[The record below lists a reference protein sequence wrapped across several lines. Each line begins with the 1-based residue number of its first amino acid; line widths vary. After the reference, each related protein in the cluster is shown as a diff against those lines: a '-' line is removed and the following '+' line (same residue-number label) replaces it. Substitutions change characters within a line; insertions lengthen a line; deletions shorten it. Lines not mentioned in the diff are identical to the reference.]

1 MWTGDLPSQFFI
13 QVLISKLWASVFYLW
28 EIKIRKE
35 LKKESWWNWTWVQ
48 SNFTLFSSTDICFD
62 RRAIFQVV
70 FSTQILK
77 GSIQDRNACR
87 WLLPTCLC
95 SYPVTRCLFE
105 LGILYLLVLI
115 LLTVN
120 SFLALPSRKSC
131 KWIYLPYNKQIGNCQ
146 TTSGTIIISTN
157 KWSGH
162 NNLHVETHAHR
173 YGHTQARAQRYTHTS
188 TPRNG
193 RTRILLLTCW
203 PSPQK
208 ASSKNKV
215 NVNRPLRSWGN
226 THIWFCQ
233 QNCVGKQLRQ
243 QIPNLAGWG

>member
-1 MWTGDLPSQFFI
+1 MCVWIRDLPSQFFI

-35 LKKESWWNWTWVQ
+35 LKKESWWNWTRVQ
-48 SNFTLFSSTDICFD
+48 PNFTLFSSTDRCFD

-95 SYPVTRCLFE
+95 SYPDTRCLCE

-120 SFLALPSRKSC
+120 SFLALPPRKSC

-146 TTSGTIIISTN
+146 TTSGTIIMSKTSDQDTTIR
-157 KWSGH
+157 KWKH
-162 NNLHVETHAHR
+162 THTGVDTHR
-173 YGHTQARAQRYTHTS
+173 HKHRDTHTHKHTQERQDKNPPAH
-188 TPRNG
+188 
-193 RTRILLLTCW
+193 LLAF
-203 PSPQK
+203 PPES
-208 ASSKNKV
+208 
-215 NVNRPLRSWGN
+215 
-226 THIWFCQ
+226 
-233 QNCVGKQLRQ
+233 
-243 QIPNLAGWG
+243 